1 MQKLYKDIPETP
13 GVYIM
18 KNRKGE
24 ILYIGKAAHL
34 KRRVSSYFRVI
45 ANNTNKTSNANERIQ
60 KMVSEIA
67 KIETKETDSALE
79 ALILESA
86 LIKKHQPS
94 FNVQEKDDKSF
105 LYVAITADEFP
116 RILLVRGKDLEKNV
130 TTSDVVTFGSVFGP
144 FVSASSIR
152 EALRIIRK
160 IFPWNDHQNV
170 ITNSTNKTNN
180 ANKEVSV
187 HSQENRQMY
196 KPCFNYQIGLCPGT
210 CVGTIS
216 KREYKKT
223 IKNIVLFFEGK
234 KERIVK
240 NLEKEMN
247 VTSKKMEFEKAEK
260 IRRQLFALKHIN
272 DTAIISFDSLEIRNS
287 MPAGRHGKLEI
298 PAKRIEGYDIS
309 NISGTNSVGVMVVF
323 SAKGGQVWYEP
334 EKNEYRKFHIKT
346 IEGPNDTGMLKEV
359 IERRFHNNWK
369 HPDLILVD
377 GGLGQVN
384 VIEGTLKKMN
394 LRIPVIGMVK
404 GKERKGTD
412 IIGKKPL
419 WVSHETL
426 TQVRD
431 EAHRFAIAFHRKVR
445 KRSLFS

>member
-1 MQKLYKDIPETP
+1 
-13 GVYIM
+13 M

-24 ILYIGKAAHL
+24 ILYIGKAVHL
-34 KRRVSSYFRVI
+34 KRRVSSYF
-45 ANNTNKTSNANERIQ
+45 THPHDTRIQ
-60 KMVSEIA
+60 RMVSEIA

-86 LIKKHQPS
+86 LIKKHQPP

-116 RILLVRGKDLEKNV
+116 RILLIRGKDMHHSRENYYY
-130 TTSDVVTFGSVFGP
+130 TAGP
-144 FVSASSIR
+144 FVSASSVR

-160 IFPWNDHQNV
+160 IFPWNDHLPSE
-170 ITNSTNKTNN
+170 IEKKK
-180 ANKEVSV
+180 A
-187 HSQENRQMY
+187 
-196 KPCFNYQIGLCPGT
+196 CFNYQIQLCPGV
-210 CVGTIS
+210 CVGDIS
-216 KREYKKT
+216 KNEYKKT

-234 KERIVK
+234 KEKIVK

-260 IRRQLFALKHIN
+260 IKRQLFALKHIN
-272 DTAIISFDSLEIRNS
+272 DTALFSKENFEFQISNF
-287 MPAGRHGKLEI
+287 KLKQ
-298 PAKRIEGYDIS
+298 KRIEGYDIS

-323 SAKGGQVWYEP
+323 EGDKP

-346 IEGPNDTGMLKEV
+346 IEGSNDTGMLKEV
-359 IERRFHNNWK
+359 IERRFRNNWK

-384 VIEGTLKKMN
+384 AIEDALKKIN
-394 LRIPVIGMVK
+394 LRIPVIGMAK
-404 GKERKGTD
+404 GVERKRTD

-419 WVSHETL
+419 WVLHEML
-426 TQVRD
+426 VRVRD
-431 EAHRFAIAFHRKVR
+431 EAHRFAIAFHRK
-445 KRSLFS
+445 KRRAGFLKKS